1 MVEEISNDEQ
11 VTKDSDK
18 NLQSYSTFST
28 RSGMEISKTVPPP
41 PRIEGYD
48 IIEYLGRG
56 SMGTVWKARQK
67 SVNRE
72 VALKLLA
79 PERIGSPKSKARF
92 EQEVELAA
100 RLKHE
105 NIARIY
111 DSGVQKGVY
120 FYVMELIDGVHLDE
134 YVKQQKLSDLQ
145 ILSLMATICKGV
157 EHAHQHGVIHR
168 DLKPSNILVTQEGK
182 PYVVDFGLAKTQEIT
197 SDSVVTGEL
206 PEKLSEPAI
215 GKSNIALTQEGA
227 VTGTL
232 AYMSPEQAAG
242 GSKQITIRSDIY
254 NLGVIL
260 YYLLLG
266 EYPHDLNGGFHQV
279 RRRVATEE
287 IRPPCQFRPNMDK
300 KLQDLLLMALKRDP
314 DQRYP
319 YVGDLAKDLRNYPDG
334 PLLCHPL
341 ERGERIIDL
350 FRKYYLPIAVGTTL
364 VTVLTLI
371 TLFAITNVL
380 HINTFSLYDL
390 IAFVFVAPLAVF
402 FFISYLTMGKRLI
415 ELLFACFAIIM
426 AIICLMIFLEDN
438 AVPFGE
444 LARKFPQ
451 AAEDCLLYKRI
462 MYVVGIFGLAIQLHF
477 IFRYCDIRHWLSKR
491 IYLFY
496 IVFTICLP
504 VVFTDAMLVKRVEP
518 IAERSSWSCVVPWMS
533 EWGSVCGLYLLIW
546 LIVQVFTQIVLI
558 KRRFSESLMAKGPLS
573 QINMIRWAFVI
584 MAFSVIFDGILGYLG
599 FFGIA
604 TIASFPLGVMIW
616 GVLISLALVKERLP
630 TEP

>member
-1 MVEEISNDEQ
+1 MVEEISKDEQ

-28 RSGMEISKTVPPP
+28 LSGTEISKAVSPA

-67 SVNRE
+67 SVNRD

-100 RLKHE
+100 RLRHD

-120 FYVMELIDGVHLDE
+120 FYVMELIDGIHLDK
-134 YVKQQKLSDLQ
+134 YVEQKKLSDLQ

-197 SDSVVTGEL
+197 SDVVVKGEL

-215 GKSNIALTQEGA
+215 GKTNIALTQEGA
-227 VTGTL
+227 VAGTL
-232 AYMSPEQAAG
+232 AYMSPEQAVG

-254 NLGVIL
+254 SLGVIL
-260 YYLLLG
+260 YYQLLG
-266 EYPHDLNGGFHQV
+266 EYPHDLSGNFHQV
-279 RRRVATEE
+279 RHRVAREE

-300 KLQDLLLMALKRDP
+300 KLQDLLLMALRREP
-314 DQRYP
+314 DQRDP
-319 YVGDLAKDLRNYPDG
+319 YVGDLAQDL
-334 PLLCHPL
+334 
-341 ERGERIIDL
+341 
-350 FRKYYLPIAVGTTL
+350 LPIAVGTTL
-364 VTVLTLI
+364 ITVLTII
-371 TLFAITNVL
+371 TLFAITNVP
-380 HINTFSLYDL
+380 HINTFTLYDL
-390 IAFVFVAPLAVF
+390 IGFILVAPLAVF
-402 FFISYLTMGKRLI
+402 FFITYFTKDKRI
-415 ELLFACFAIIM
+415 FEFLFACCV
-426 AIICLMIFLEDN
+426 ICLAFGCLMLFLEDN
-438 AVPFGE
+438 AVPFGK
-444 LARKFPQ
+444 LAQEFPK
-451 AAEDCLLYKRI
+451 AAEDCLLYKRL
-462 MYVVGIFGLAIQLHF
+462 MFFVAICVLPVQIHF
-477 IFRYCDIRHWLSKR
+477 LLRYCDIRHWISKR

-533 EWGSVCGLYLLIW
+533 EYGPVCGLYLLIW
-546 LIVQVFTQIVLI
+546 LVIQVFTQVVLI
-558 KRRFSESLMAKGPLS
+558 KRISSKPPVAKGPLS
-573 QINMIRWAFVI
+573 QINMIRWGFAI
-584 MAFSVIFDGILGYLG
+584 MAFSVIFDIILAL
-599 FFGIA
+599 FNLA
-604 TIASFPLGVMIW
+604 TFSSFPLGVMIW
-616 GVLISLALVKERLP
+616 GVIISLALVKERLP
-630 TEP
+630 ES